1 MAEGIQKGKSLT
13 AQTFGHC
20 SNEGGHMNIKAQ
32 EYFIQLAKYQNFSKA
47 AKELY
52 ISQTALSKIIAGLE
66 KEVGEQLFIRNK
78 NTVSLSTAGM
88 AYLNF
93 AKKTVDLYQKSRQV
107 VKDSL
112 LEKGILRI
120 GLTALNDTLFNA
132 IGILHQ
138 RFPHARIELYSDQ
151 VSVEAFSS
159 SRLDM
164 VMLPEDEAKDLSCCV
179 IAVRNQLYAVMNV
192 EHRLAGNRVL
202 DFSDLENEDL
212 IFSIEENGRLDTAYE
227 YCVHAGFM
235 PKVSFLYNDSKY
247 QMDLILNSSAIAIS
261 FNLFRIF
268 RESMDGLIS
277 IPININRPIHDRLV
291 LAYHPENQNPLIGE
305 MIRCVESAR
314 INRQKTR
321 YDTLQ

>member
-1 MAEGIQKGKSLT
+1 
-13 AQTFGHC
+13 
-20 SNEGGHMNIKAQ
+20 MNIKAL
-32 EYFIQLAKYQNFSKA
+32 EYFIQLAEYQNFSKA
-47 AKELY
+47 AKQLY
-52 ISQTALSKIIAGLE
+52 LSQTALSKMIAGLE
-66 KEVGEQLFIRNK
+66 EEVGEKLFIRNK
-78 NTVSLSTAGM
+78 NTVSLSAAGL

-93 AKKTVDLYQKSRQV
+93 AKKTVELYQRSRKI

-138 RFPHARIELYSDQ
+138 RFPDARIELYSDQ
-151 VSVEAFSS
+151 ISAETFSS

-164 VMLPEDEAKDLSCCV
+164 VMLPEDEAGELHYCV

-192 EHRLAGNRVL
+192 EHRLAGNRIL

-212 IFSIEENGRLDTAYE
+212 IFSIEDNGRLDAAYE
-227 YCVHAGFM
+227 YCIHAGFT

-277 IPININRPIHDRLV
+277 IPINISRPIHDRLV
-291 LAYHPENQNPLIGE
+291 LAYRPDNQNPLIGE
-305 MIRCVESAR
+305 LINCVKSAR
-314 INRQKTR
+314 IARQQTR
-321 YDTLQ
+321 YDTFL